1 MASLVEL
8 HNEVRWAIEAGDLTL
23 ARQRCERILSMRPE
37 NIQTLLLLAEVD
49 LEERKFRTASAGFER
64 VLHGDPESYL
74 AYAGLGIA
82 YEHLKNP
89 SGAVRWYT
97 RALDLDP
104 ANAAI
109 REERD
114 RLFCQAYPGRTPP
127 LGLTRFALG
136 RQLFQSG
143 FREEGV
149 ARFRS
154 ALERHPERT
163 EIRLTL
169 AEALWAMGKSGAAR
183 ELCQEIVLAEP
194 RVVKANALLACIAA
208 EGGDLARGEELLAN
222 VHAQD
227 PDGFI
232 AGEIIVQSPLAELAT
247 ARLDLALEVERRVDE
262 YRAVEGGAQTN
273 GWVRWMRQALWTA
286 LRLIKPAV
294 DEMSASRAAWTRMV
308 PHSGDDGTPA
318 HASPA
323 GTVEARTQPEDSDD
337 ATEVIYPAPSRRRH
351 RHGDHR

>member
-1 MASLVEL
+1 MASLAEL
-8 HNEVRWAIEAGDLTL
+8 HNEVRWSIEAGDLKH
-23 ARQRCERILSMRPE
+23 ARQRCERILSVRPD
-37 NIQTLLLLAEVD
+37 NIQTVLLLAEVD
-49 LEERKFRTASAGFER
+49 LEEHDFRTASRGFER
-64 VLHGDPESYL
+64 VLRGDPESYL

-82 YEHLKNP
+82 YEHLKNTN
-89 SGAVRWYT
+89 GAVRWYT

-114 RLFCQAYPGRTPP
+114 RLFTEAFPGRTPP

-143 FREEGV
+143 FRNEGV
-149 ARFRS
+149 ARFRT

-163 EIRLTL
+163 EIRLAL

-183 ELCQEIVLAEP
+183 ELCQEIVIAEP

-208 EGGDLARGEELLAN
+208 EGGDIARGRELLAD

-232 AGEIIVQSPLAELAT
+232 AGDIIVQSPLAELAT
-247 ARLDLALEVERRVDE
+247 ARLDLALEVERQEDE
-262 YRAVEGGAQTN
+262 HCPVPGSGN
-273 GWVRWMRQALWTA
+273 SGHWVRWMRQALWTA
-286 LRLIKPAV
+286 LRLIKPAF
-294 DEMSASRAAWTRMV
+294 DEVAASRAGWARIV
-308 PHSGDDGTPA
+308 PDLDDNMLPS
-318 HASPA
+318 ASA
-323 GTVEARTQPEDSDD
+323 GGPVGLSNQPDD
-337 ATEVIYPAPSRRRH
+337 TDDRTEVIYPGSSRRR
-351 RHGDHR
+351 RRQRNDK